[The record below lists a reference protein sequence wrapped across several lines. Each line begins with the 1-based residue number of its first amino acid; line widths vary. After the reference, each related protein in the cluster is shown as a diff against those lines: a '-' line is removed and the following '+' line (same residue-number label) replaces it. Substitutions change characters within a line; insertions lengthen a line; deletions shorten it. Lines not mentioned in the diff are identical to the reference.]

1 MILRVALVNGDVF
14 DASDTDNEPVLDY
27 TEDGAIGFVD
37 GTPAEGCLFAVA
49 EAAVQQRVKDIEA
62 WTRVHD
68 EVHERGFPAIA
79 FLLENNHVRCLEDAI
94 DMVDQVIIR
103 EGTVEDYAREWLE
116 ESALQYPAMLSSYQD
131 KEKRSLTEFLDDL
144 LRHVDYESY
153 ARDLEADGGV
163 CEFTFNGTT
172 YCCVNVGDL

>member
-1 MILRVALVNGDVF
+1 
-14 DASDTDNEPVLDY
+14 
-27 TEDGAIGFVD
+27 
-37 GTPAEGCLFAVA
+37 
-49 EAAVQQRVKDIEA
+49 
-62 WTRVHD
+62 
-68 EVHERGFPAIA
+68 
-79 FLLENNHVRCLEDAI
+79 
-94 DMVDQVIIR
+94 
-103 EGTVEDYAREWLE
+103 
-116 ESALQYPAMLSSYQD
+116 MLSSYQD

>member
-103 EGTVEDYAREWLE
+103 EGTV
-116 ESALQYPAMLSSYQD
+116 
-131 KEKRSLTEFLDDL
+131 
-144 LRHVDYESY
+144 
-153 ARDLEADGGV
+153 
-163 CEFTFNGTT
+163 
-172 YCCVNVGDL
+172 